1 MAKDVRLKLN
11 DRKTFKELNMS
22 TMHNPP
28 HPGRILKSTVLG
40 EEGGLAVQALAD
52 RLKMTRTAVSR
63 VVNGKA
69 GISIEMAIRLEA
81 LLGTSAET
89 WVAMQAD
96 YDLWQAK
103 QKRHPKIA
111 RLEVAA

>member
-1 MAKDVRLKLN
+1 
-11 DRKTFKELNMS
+11 MS

-40 EEGGLAVQALAD
+40 EEGGLSVQALAD
-52 RLKMTRTAVSR
+52 RLKMTCTAVSR

-96 YDLWQAK
+96 YDLWQARRSIK
-103 QKRHPKIA
+103 
-111 RLEVAA
+111 

>member
-1 MAKDVRLKLN
+1 MRGLNQRGLPLTGMAKDARLKLN
-11 DRKTFKELNMS
+11 DRKTFKELKMS
-22 TMHNPP
+22 TMQNPP

-40 EEGGLAVQALAD
+40 EEGGLSVQALAD

-89 WVAMQAD
+89 W
-96 YDLWQAK
+96 
-103 QKRHPKIA
+103 
-111 RLEVAA
+111 